1 MLKSDLYIGLIS
13 GTSVD
18 GVDCVLVSFAGDKPV
33 LIASY
38 FEESSTELR
47 ERILTLCEGN
57 IIELPMLG
65 ETDVVVGK
73 WFACLLYTSQ
83 SPRDAT
89 LSRMASSG

>member
-73 WFACLLYTSQ
+73 WFATAANNL
-83 SPRDAT
+83 
-89 LSRMASSG
+89 